1 MLSKYYIL
9 ERDAKRLILEKFQGY
24 EFSKLWIYQQ
34 SSIVNL
40 MVIGLLSKVSIFFL
54 DPPKKIDGQNSI
66 KA

>member
-40 MVIGLLSKVSIFFL
+40 MVIGLLSKVSIIL
-54 DPPKKIDGQNSI
+54 LGSAKEDRWAK
-66 KA
+66 